1 MEQVRNDPPSGVT
14 IDDYVSFFC
23 IVSFNLFFV
32 PFIWHYYGIVAL
44 QIFVFVLH
52 FKYLC

>member
-23 IVSFNLFFV
+23 IVHLICSLFHSFDIIVVL
-32 PFIWHYYGIVAL
+32 WHS
-44 QIFVFVLH
+44 
-52 FKYLC
+52 K